1 VKNNSE
7 KFVKLV
13 ANLFLNLTKEIFKMS
28 INLKNLVSVLE
39 AKWIG
44 TEAAIFIDH
53 ISIDSRSLQNGSQTL
68 FFALS
73 GVNND
78 AHLYISELI
87 DKGVQNFVVQYI
99 PESFEGKANFLVV
112 KNTLNALQHFA
123 AYYRHL
129 FDFPIIGLTGSNGKT
144 IVKEWLNFL
153 LSPDYNIIRSPK
165 SYNSQVGV
173 PLSVIAINEKH
184 NLGIFEAGISTVN
197 EMDKLEKIIKPTIGV
212 LTNIGTA
219 HDEGFLNLIQK
230 IDEKL
235 LLFKD
240 CPVII
245 YQKNETVDSCLS
257 QFAAEYMLHP
267 RKLFS
272 WSFMDKT
279 ADVFILKKE
288 NKNDK
293 TRIEY
298 QYKNEIFDLEI
309 PFQDSASIE
318 NAISCLL
325 VLLHFEY
332 DAATI
337 QNRMQML
344 YPVEMR
350 LEVKN
355 GINNCSIIDD
365 SYSSDFQSLKIA
377 LDFLESQK
385 KNASKTVILSD
396 IFQSGFSNE
405 ELYSK
410 VAQLIS
416 DNKINRVIGIGST
429 ISSFRDKFSNCI
441 TFQNTAEFMAHFESL
456 NFANETILIK
466 GARSFQFEEIVTLLE
481 EKTHETILEI
491 NLDSISHNLN
501 FFKSKLANDVKIMVM
516 VKAFGYGNGGL
527 EIAKLLEHHKV
538 DYLGVAFADEGIS
551 LKNGGIKLPIM
562 VLNPESTSFPSII
575 QYQLEP
581 EIYSVKGLNA
591 FLKIAREK
599 NLKDFPIH
607 IKLDTGMHRLGFEEN
622 TLNELIQTLKGN
634 TTVKVQSVL
643 SHLATSDDMNHYDFV
658 ISQIKLF
665 EKLSSRLISELNIN
679 PIRHILNTSGISNFP
694 DAQFN
699 MVRLGIGLYGVSNDP
714 AEQKYLENVG
724 TLKSIIS
731 QVRTIPAGDSVGYGR
746 RFMAEKPTK
755 IATIPIGYADGIS
768 RLWGNGVGYVL
779 IKNQKASIVG
789 SVCMDMLMVDVTEID
804 CKEGDSVIIFGE
816 SPTVTEIADALKTI
830 PYEILTSISQRVKR
844 VFFR

>member
-1 VKNNSE
+1 
-7 KFVKLV
+7 
-13 ANLFLNLTKEIFKMS
+13 MS
-28 INLKNLVSVLE
+28 INLKNLIPVLD

-44 TEAAIFIDH
+44 SDADVFVDH
-53 ISIDSRSLQNGSQTL
+53 ISIDSRSLQNGSKTL
-68 FFALS
+68 FFALT
-73 GVNND
+73 GVNNN
-78 AHLYISELI
+78 AHLFIPELI
-87 DKGVQNFVVQYI
+87 EKGVQNFVVQYI
-99 PESFEGKANFLVV
+99 PENCNGKANFLVV
-112 KNTLNALQHFA
+112 KNTLKALQEFA
-123 AYYRHL
+123 GYYRDL
-129 FDFPIIGLTGSNGKT
+129 FDFPIIGITGSNGKT

-197 EMDKLEKIIKPTIGV
+197 EMSKLENIIKPTIGV
-212 LTNIGTA
+212 LTNIGSA
-219 HDEGFLNLIQK
+219 HDEGFENLEQK
-230 IDEKL
+230 IKEKL
-235 LLFKD
+235 LLFKKSK
-240 CPVII
+240 VVV
-245 YQKNETVDSCLS
+245 YQKNALIDKCLI
-257 QFAAEYMLHP
+257 QFSAENHLND

-272 WSFMDKT
+272 WSFTDKS

-288 NKNDK
+288 NK
-293 TRIEY
+293 TTFTHIEY
-298 QYKNEIFDLEI
+298 QYKGETFDLEI

-325 VLLHFEY
+325 VLLYFKY
-332 DAATI
+332 DFDTV
-337 QNRMQML
+337 QSRMEML

-405 ELYSK
+405 ELYTK
-410 VAQLIS
+410 VAQLIT
-416 DNKINRVIGIGST
+416 DNKVNRVIGIGAT
-429 ISSFRDKFSNCI
+429 ISSFAAKFSNI
-441 TFQNTAEFMAHFESL
+441 TTFQNTAEFISKIESL
-456 NFANETILIK
+456 SFNNETILIK
-466 GARSFQFEEIVTLLE
+466 GARSFQFEEIVSLLE
-481 EKTHETILEI
+481 EKTHETVLEI

-501 FFKSKLANDVKIMVM
+501 FFKAKLNPGVKIMVM

-551 LKNGGIKLPIM
+551 LKNGGIKSPIM

-581 EIYSVKGLNA
+581 EIYSIKGLNA
-591 FLKIAREK
+591 FLKIARER

-622 TLNELIQTLKGN
+622 TIDELIATLKGN
-634 TTVKVQSVL
+634 STVRIQSIL
-643 SHLATSDDMNHYDFV
+643 SHMATSDEMKHYEFAL
-658 ISQIKLF
+658 SQINLF
-665 EKLSSRLISELNIN
+665 EKLSSKLISELNIN

-694 DAQFN
+694 DAQYN

-714 AEQKYLENVG
+714 SEQKYLENVS

-731 QVRTIPAGDSVGYGR
+731 QIRTIPAGDSVGYGR
-746 RFMAEKPTK
+746 RFMAEKETK

-768 RLWGNGVGYVL
+768 RLWGNEIGYVV
-779 IKNQKASIVG
+779 IKNQKAFILG
-789 SVCMDMLMVDVTEID
+789 SVCMDMLMVDVSEID

-816 SPTVTEIADALKTI
+816 SPTVIEIAAALKTI

>member
-1 VKNNSE
+1 M
-7 KFVKLV
+7 
-13 ANLFLNLTKEIFKMS
+13 T
-28 INLKNLVSVLE
+28 INLKSLVPVLDAE
-39 AKWIG
+39 WIG
-44 TEAAIFIDH
+44 LNTAIFVDH
-53 ISIDSRSLQNGSQTL
+53 VSIDSRSLQNGSQTL

-73 GVNND
+73 GSNND

-87 DKGVQNFVVQYI
+87 DKGVQNFVVQYV
-99 PESFEGKANFLVV
+99 PDNCKGRANFLLV
-112 KNTLNALQHFA
+112 KYTLNALQEFA
-123 AYYRHL
+123 GYYRDF
-129 FDFPIIGLTGSNGKT
+129 FDFPVIGVTGSNGKT

-197 EMDKLEKIIKPTIGV
+197 EMTNLEKIIKPGIGV
-212 LTNIGTA
+212 LTNIGSA
-219 HDEGFLNLIQK
+219 HDEGFQNLEQK
-230 IDEKL
+230 IKEKL
-235 LLFKD
+235 QLFKRSA
-240 CPVII
+240 VII
-245 YQKNETVDSCLS
+245 YQKNEIVDWCLTA
-257 QFAAEYMLHP
+257 FFKENKLEGRA
-267 RKLFS
+267 LFS
-272 WSFMDKT
+272 WSFTDKT
-279 ADVFILKKE
+279 ADIFILKKDSR
-288 NKNDK
+288 NDK
-293 TRIEY
+293 TYIQY

-318 NAISCLL
+318 NSISCLL

-332 DAATI
+332 DFATI
-337 QNRMQML
+337 QNRMEML

-410 VAQLIS
+410 VAQLIA
-416 DNKINRVIGIGST
+416 DNKVNRVIGIGST
-429 ISSFRDKFSNCI
+429 ISSFSDKFSNAVLFP
-441 TFQNTAEFMAHFESL
+441 TTADFIANFENL

-466 GARSFQFEEIVTLLE
+466 GARSFQFEEIVALLE

-491 NLDSISHNLN
+491 NLNSISHNLN
-501 FFKSKLANDVKIMVM
+501 FFKAKLASNVKMMVM

-581 EIYSVKGLNA
+581 EIYSIKGLNA

-599 NLKDFPIH
+599 NLKNFPIH

-622 TLNELIQTLKGN
+622 TIEELIATLKGN
-634 TTVKVQSVL
+634 STVRIQSIL
-643 SHLATSDDMNHYDFV
+643 SHLATSDDMNHYEFV
-658 ISQIKLF
+658 LSQIHLF
-665 EKLSSRLISELNIN
+665 EKLSSKLMTKLDVN
-679 PIRHILNTSGISNFP
+679 PIRHILNTSGISNFSN
-694 DAQFN
+694 AQYN

-714 AEQKYLENVG
+714 SEQKYLENVG

-746 RFMAEKPTK
+746 RFMATK
-755 IATIPIGYADGIS
+755 ETRIATIPIGYADGIS
-768 RLWGNGVGYVL
+768 RLWGNEVGYVI

-789 SVCMDMLMVDVTEID
+789 SICMDMLMVDVGEIS
-804 CKEGDSVIIFGE
+804 CKEGDSVVIFGE
-816 SPTVTEIADALKTI
+816 NPTVTEIAKALKTI

>member
-1 VKNNSE
+1 
-7 KFVKLV
+7 
-13 ANLFLNLTKEIFKMS
+13 MS
-28 INLKNLVSVLE
+28 INLKSLVSVLNAE
-39 AKWIG
+39 RTG
-44 TEAAIFIDH
+44 PETDIFIEH

-87 DKGVQNFVVQYI
+87 EKGVQNFVVEYI
-99 PESFEGKANFLVV
+99 PENCHGKANFLIV
-112 KNTLNALQHFA
+112 KSTLEALQKFA
-123 AYYRHL
+123 AYHRNL
-129 FDFPIIGLTGSNGKT
+129 FGFPIIGLTGSNGKT

-184 NLGIFEAGISTVN
+184 NLGIFEAGISTAN
-197 EMDKLEKIIKPTIGV
+197 EMDKLEKIIRPTIGV

-219 HDEGFLNLIQK
+219 HDEGFLNLVQK

-235 LLFKD
+235 LLFKES
-240 CPVII
+240 PVII
-245 YQKNETVDSCLS
+245 YQKNEIVDSCLS

-272 WSFMDKT
+272 WSYTDKS

-288 NKNDK
+288 NKNE
-293 TRIEY
+293 TTAIQYRY
-298 QYKNEIFDLEI
+298 QKQKFDLKI
-309 PFQDSASIE
+309 PFSDSASIE

-325 VLLHFEY
+325 VLLYFDY
-332 DAATI
+332 DSVVI
-337 QNRMQML
+337 QSRMQGL

-355 GINNCSIIDD
+355 GIHNCSIIDD

-410 VAQLIS
+410 VSQLIA
-416 DNKINRVIGIGST
+416 DNKVNRVIGIGAT
-429 ISSFRDKFSNCI
+429 ISSFKNKFSNCI
-441 TFQNTAEFMAHFESL
+441 TYQNTAEFINDFENL
-456 NFANETILIK
+456 NFVNETILIK
-466 GARSFQFEEIVTLLE
+466 GARSFQFEEIVSLLE

-491 NLDSISHNLN
+491 NLNSISHNLN

-562 VLNPESTSFPSII
+562 VLNPESTSFSSII

-581 EIYSVKGLNA
+581 EIYSIKGLNA

-622 TLNELIQTLKGN
+622 TIDELIATLKGN
-634 TTVKVQSVL
+634 STVRIQSIL
-643 SHLATSDDMNHYDFV
+643 SHMATSDDMKHYEFAL
-658 ISQIKLF
+658 SQIKLF
-665 EKLSSRLISELNIN
+665 ERLSSKLMSELGVN

-694 DAQFN
+694 DAQYN
-699 MVRLGIGLYGVSNDP
+699 MVRLGIGLYGFSNDP
-714 AEQKYLENVG
+714 SEQKYLENVG

-731 QVRTIPAGDSVGYGR
+731 QVRTIPQGDSVGYGR
-746 RFMAEKPTK
+746 RFMAEKETK
-755 IATIPIGYADGIS
+755 IATIPIGYADGVS
-768 RLWGNGVGYVL
+768 RLWGNQVGYVT

-789 SVCMDMLMVDVTEID
+789 SVCMDMLMVDVSSID

-816 SPTVTEIADALKTI
+816 SPTVIEMANALKTI

>member
-1 VKNNSE
+1 
-7 KFVKLV
+7 
-13 ANLFLNLTKEIFKMS
+13 MS
-28 INLKNLVSVLE
+28 VNLKSLLSVLHAE
-39 AKWIG
+39 WIG
-44 TEAAIFIDH
+44 SDTAIFIDH

-78 AHLYISELI
+78 AHSYVLELI
-87 DKGVQNFVVQYI
+87 EKGVENFVVEYI
-99 PESFEGKANFLVV
+99 PENCHGKANFLVV
-112 KNTLNALQHFA
+112 KSTLEALQHFA
-123 AYYRHL
+123 AYHRNL
-129 FDFPIIGLTGSNGKT
+129 FHFPIIGLTGSNGKT

-197 EMDKLEKIIKPTIGV
+197 EMDKLEKIIRPTIGV

-219 HDEGFLNLIQK
+219 HDEGFLNLVQK

-240 CPVII
+240 SPVII
-245 YQKNETVDSCLS
+245 YQKNEIVDSCLS

-267 RKLFS
+267 RKLLS
-272 WSFMDKT
+272 WSYTDKT

-288 NKNDK
+288 NINE
-293 TRIEY
+293 TTIIQY
-298 QYKNEIFDLEI
+298 QYGKENYDLKI
-309 PFQDSASIE
+309 PFSDSASIE
-318 NAISCLL
+318 NTISCLL
-325 VLLHFEY
+325 VLLYFEY
-332 DAATI
+332 DSETI
-337 QNRMQML
+337 QNRINGL

-355 GINNCSIIDD
+355 GIQNCSIIDD

-410 VAQLIS
+410 VAQLIV
-416 DNKINRVIGIGST
+416 DNKVNRVIGIGST
-429 ISSFRDKFSNCI
+429 ISSFKDKFSNCI
-441 TFQNTAEFMAHFESL
+441 TYPNTAEFINDFENLEFS
-456 NFANETILIK
+456 NETILIK

-491 NLDSISHNLN
+491 NLNSISHNLN

-562 VLNPESTSFPSII
+562 VLNPESTSFASII

-581 EIYSVKGLNA
+581 EIYTIKGLNA

-622 TLNELIQTLKGN
+622 TIDELIAALKGN
-634 TTVKVQSVL
+634 STVRIQSIL
-643 SHLATSDDMNHYDFV
+643 SHMATSDDMNHYEFAL
-658 ISQIKLF
+658 SQIRLF
-665 EKLSSRLISELNIN
+665 EKLSSKLMNELGVS

-694 DAQFN
+694 DAQYD
-699 MVRLGIGLYGVSNDP
+699 MVRLGIGLYGVSNDSS
-714 AEQKYLENVG
+714 EQKYLENVG

-746 RFMAEKPTK
+746 RFMAQKETK

-768 RLWGNGVGYVL
+768 RLWGNQIGYVT

-789 SVCMDMLMVDVTEID
+789 SVCMDMLMADVSEID

-816 SPTVTEIADALKTI
+816 SPTVTEIAEALKTI

>member
-1 VKNNSE
+1 
-7 KFVKLV
+7 
-13 ANLFLNLTKEIFKMS
+13 MS
-28 INLKNLVSVLE
+28 VNLKSLVSVLHAE
-39 AKWIG
+39 WIG
-44 TEAAIFIDH
+44 SDEAIFIDH
-53 ISIDSRSLQNGSQTL
+53 ISIDSRSLQNGSKTL

-78 AHLYISELI
+78 AHFYISELI
-87 DKGVQNFVVQYI
+87 EKGVQNFAVEYI
-99 PESFEGKANFLVV
+99 PENCHGKANFLVV
-112 KNTLNALQHFA
+112 KSTLEALQQFA
-123 AYYRHL
+123 GYYRNL

-197 EMDKLEKIIKPTIGV
+197 EMEKLEKIIRPTIGV
-212 LTNIGTA
+212 LTNIGSA
-219 HDEGFLNLIQK
+219 HDEGFLNLVQK

-235 LLFKD
+235 LLFKES
-240 CPVII
+240 PVII

-257 QFAAEYMLHP
+257 QFAAEYLLHP

-272 WSFMDKT
+272 WSYTDES
-279 ADVFILKKE
+279 ADVLILQKE
-288 NKNDK
+288 NINE
-293 TRIEY
+293 TTTI
-298 QYKNEIFDLEI
+298 QYRYEKENYNLKI
-309 PFQDSASIE
+309 PFSDSASVE

-325 VLLHFEY
+325 VLLYFQYNSE
-332 DAATI
+332 TI
-337 QNRMQML
+337 QNRMQGL

-355 GINNCSIIDD
+355 GIQNCSIIDD

-410 VAQLIS
+410 VSQLIA
-416 DNKINRVIGIGST
+416 DNKINRVIGIGTT
-429 ISSFRDKFSNCI
+429 ISAFKNKFSNCI
-441 TFQNTAEFMAHFESL
+441 TYQNTAEFINDFDNL

-491 NLDSISHNLN
+491 NLNSISHNLN
-501 FFKSKLANDVKIMVM
+501 FFKSKLAHDVKIMVM

-562 VLNPESTSFPSII
+562 VLNPESTSFSSII

-581 EIYSVKGLNA
+581 EIYSLKGLNA

-622 TLNELIQTLKGN
+622 TIDELVAALKGN
-634 TTVKVQSVL
+634 STVRIQSIL
-643 SHLATSDDMNHYDFV
+643 SHMATSDDMNHYEFAL
-658 ISQIKLF
+658 SQIRLF
-665 EKLSSRLISELNIN
+665 EKMSSKLMNELGVN

-699 MVRLGIGLYGVSNDP
+699 MVRLGIGLYGVSNDLS
-714 AEQKYLENVG
+714 EQKYLENVG

-746 RFMAEKPTK
+746 RFMAEKETK

-768 RLWGNGVGYVL
+768 RLWGNEVGYVL

-789 SVCMDMLMVDVTEID
+789 SVCMDMLMVNVTEID

-816 SPTVTEIADALKTI
+816 SPTVTEMADALKTI